1 MPTKYGINL
10 FISRLSLINFY
21 NYILNVFHEAFK
33 KNKMKNYYQNGM
45 YRFKW
50 SYRIT
55 YLINFNFLRR
65 ITYFSKQNYLIGS
78 FYLFS
83 KILIYFILQVELIFL
98 YFVRIYLLISLF
110 FMVEKKVKYMKLVY

>member
-83 KILIYFILQVELIFL
+83 KILIYFILQVELIFIL
-98 YFVRIYLLISLF
+98 CENSSSHKFIFYGRK
-110 FMVEKKVKYMKLVY
+110 KKVKYMKLVY